1 MSVQTAFRQY
11 LLNDSAVS
19 SALGSRLRPVESAPG
34 DATPYAV
41 YTIRNSNR
49 QPRTHGGLVQY
60 TAEIMIVGTYDTVT
74 TVGEYI
80 RRALDEWR
88 GNSDS
93 VNIRGAF
100 LDDEEDVYNPPV
112 ANEEVGSYSKL
123 QTWSIWAKET
133 RSPVAPA

>member
-1 MSVQTAFRQY
+1 MEI
-11 LLNDSAVS
+11 L
-19 SALGSRLRPVESAPG
+19 
-34 DATPYAV
+34 
-41 YTIRNSNR
+41 
-49 QPRTHGGLVQY
+49 

>member
-11 LLNDSAVS
+11 LLNDASVASV
-19 SALGSRLRPVESAPG
+19 LGTRLRPVESAPG

-60 TAEIMIVGTYDTVT
+60 TLELMLVGSYDVVT
-74 TVGEYI
+74 QLGEYV

-88 GNSDS
+88 GTSDM

-100 LDDEEDVYNPPV
+100 LDDEDDAYNPPV
-112 ANEEVGSYSKL
+112 ANEEVGSFSKL
-123 QTWSIWAKET
+123 QTWSIWVKET